1 MSSGQSVHHSFW
13 EFGKRPTTTQEVIDK
28 VERFVRK
35 DLEGRFKDEFVFDP
49 IIVNPELD
57 HYGDEFLHIYI
68 IFDGDQRKLD
78 AKWTGRLE
86 GRLLDY
92 LPEGELPNTP
102 GHVFIEKSEWKKI
115 HKERIPGQMP

>member
-1 MSSGQSVHHSFW
+1 MSSGQSVHHSFR

-102 GHVFIEKSEWKKI
+102 GHAFIEKSEWKKI